1 MRRCNAHFLLPTLH
15 NLSIHSHSHHNRH
28 IRHIRLSR
36 RILLKRERR
45 SHRYRRS
52 NPSSR
57 RVTTSLCRIWGHRWA
72 TGRAWSTNISTRRSL
87 RSLCRNC
94 ARPGCSNCAKNACAA
109 SSSASGA
116 TSGVC
121 SRIACAHH
129 PTEAQSLLRRK
140 CLGKRTILVIPIIP
154 AILAMRHINHPQQ
167 GRTGHIC
174 RLKCRPRS
182 RSRPSRCRPACGAR
196 QTFRRRCNTV
206 PVRCRCA
213 TEMG

>member
-1 MRRCNAHFLLPTLH
+1 MRRCNARFLLPALH
-15 NLSIHSHSHHNRH
+15 SLSIHSHNHPN
-28 IRHIRLSR
+28 R
-36 RILLKRERR
+36 RILLNRERR
-45 SHRYRRS
+45 YHRYRRS

-57 RVTTSLCRIWGHRWA
+57 RVTTSLYRIWGHRWA
-72 TGRAWSTNISTRRSL
+72 TGRAWSTSISTRHSL
-87 RSLCRNC
+87 RSLCHNC

-140 CLGKRTILVIPIIP
+140 RLAHRAIQDIP
-154 AILAMRHINHPQQ
+154 AILAICQTNHHQQ
-167 GRTGHIC
+167 GRTGRIF

-182 RSRPSRCRPACGAR
+182 RSRQSRCRPACAAR
-196 QTFRRRCNTV
+196 QTCRRRCNTA
-206 PVRCRCA
+206 PPRCRCA
-213 TEMG
+213 TKMG